1 MNGIGDKIKSA
12 FKKYRS
18 KKKGQMVKAGKENK
32 RRKYIQDRL
41 KKGKKDGCANCGS

>member
-18 KKKGQMVKAGKENK
+18 KKKEEVVKASKENK
-32 RRKYIQDRL
+32 RRDYIQGRL